1 MIGVVVW
8 SNKGREQAVI
18 WCDDHA
24 ALAYLVGR
32 DHFCSKA
39 AWPEPGDMVELL
51 DEVQGDLRYA
61 RSVMPLDDSPAV
73 RLPQILRSS
82 NGEPA
87 RASVQLTVVNGDRPP
102 AGPVPLSRRAAG

>member
-8 SNKGREQAVI
+8 SNKSREQAVI

-32 DHFCSKA
+32 AHFSSEA
-39 AWPEPGDMVELL
+39 GWPEPGDMVELR

-61 RSVMPLDDSPAV
+61 RAVAPLNDSPAV
-73 RLPQILRSS
+73 SLPQLLR
-82 NGEPA
+82 GAQPA
-87 RASVQLTVVNGDRPP
+87 RQNVQLTVINGDRPAAEP
-102 AGPVPLSRRAAG
+102 IPFTRRAAS

>member
-32 DHFCSKA
+32 DHFSA
-39 AWPEPGDMVELL
+39 DHGWPEPGDMVELG
-51 DEVQGDLRYA
+51 DEVQGELRYA
-61 RSVMPLDDSPAV
+61 RSVRPLTDSPAV
-73 RLPQILRSS
+73 RLTQMLKKADPLAGHRGQPTNTARETITAEIL
-82 NGEPA
+82 
-87 RASVQLTVVNGDRPP
+87 
-102 AGPVPLSRRAAG
+102 PLKRRVG

>member
-32 DHFCSKA
+32 DHYCDDTT
-39 AWPEPGDMVELL
+39 WPEPGDMVELC

-61 RSVMPLDDSPAV
+61 RSVVPLNDPRADRLPKLLGAGEAARPAV
-73 RLPQILRSS
+73 
-82 NGEPA
+82 N
-87 RASVQLTVVNGDRPP
+87 LTVVRGDRAP
-102 AGPVPLSRRAAG
+102 ADPIPLTRRAAG

>member
-32 DHFCSKA
+32 DHFIGDS
-39 AWPEPGDMVELL
+39 AWPQPGDMVELS
-51 DEVQGDLRYA
+51 DEVKGDLRYA
-61 RSVMPLDDSPAV
+61 RFVVPLNDSPAV
-73 RLPQILRSS
+73 HLPKLLNDKPQNR
-82 NGEPA
+82 GG
-87 RASVQLTVVNGDRPP
+87 VQLTVVQGNDRPA
-102 AGPVPLSRRAAG
+102 AGAVPSFRRAAS